1 MFWPDTLLV
10 HSVAVRLKPVPN
22 GVECFVTRVVFRGDK
37 PVTTK
42 PRRMIVH
49 DFRRIVN

>member
-10 HSVAVRLKPVPN
+10 HSVAVPY

-49 DFRRIVN
+49 GFRRIVN